1 MQAISHVLTLVDCE
15 LVLHSSAG
23 GVDTWQSKLTGNASL
38 SSCESEYMGLA
49 NTGQEVSWMRTLQL
63 QMQGKDAV
71 AQPIRI
77 FMDSQPAIDLLN
89 NPVHHPKS
97 KQILARYHFI
107 RDRVHNEK
115 ELTVEKCSAAQMGA
129 DMLTKHASV
138 GVIRYNRKILGM
150 F

>member
-1 MQAISHVLTLVDCE
+1 M
-15 LVLHSSAG
+15 
-23 GVDTWQSKLTGNASL
+23 
-38 SSCESEYMGLA
+38 SSCESEYMGLS
-49 NTGQEVSWMRTLQL
+49 NTRQEVSRMRTLQM
-63 QMQGKDAV
+63 QMRGKAAV
-71 AQPIRI
+71 PRPIRI

-97 KQILARYHFI
+97 KKIMARYHFI

-115 ELTVEKCSAAQMGA
+115 ELTVDKCSAAQMGA

-138 GVIRYNRKILGM
+138 GVIRYNRKISGI

>member
-1 MQAISHVLTLVDCE
+1 
-15 LVLHSSAG
+15 
-23 GVDTWQSKLTGNASL
+23 
-38 SSCESEYMGLA
+38 
-49 NTGQEVSWMRTLQL
+49 
-63 QMQGKDAV
+63 MQGKV
-71 AQPIRI
+71 VVPRPIRI

-89 NPVHHPKS
+89 NLVHHPKS
-97 KQILARYHFI
+97 KQIIARYHFI

-138 GVIRYNRKILGM
+138 GAIRYNRKILGM

>member
-1 MQAISHVLTLVDCE
+1 
-15 LVLHSSAG
+15 
-23 GVDTWQSKLTGNASL
+23 
-38 SSCESEYMGLA
+38 MGLA

-63 QMQGKDAV
+63 QMQGKANV
-71 AQPIRI
+71 ARPIRI

-97 KQILARYHFI
+97 KQILARYQFI

-115 ELTVEKCSAAQMGA
+115 ELTVEKCSPAQMGA
-129 DMLTKHASV
+129 DMQTKHASV